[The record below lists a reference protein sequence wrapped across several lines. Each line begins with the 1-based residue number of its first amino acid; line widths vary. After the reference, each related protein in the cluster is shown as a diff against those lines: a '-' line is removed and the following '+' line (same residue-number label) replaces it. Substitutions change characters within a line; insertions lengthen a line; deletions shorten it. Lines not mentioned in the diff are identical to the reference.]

1 MTVSRIQTP
10 IDNEIHEM
18 PADSFDGATVRR
30 VSMIASVGAAV
41 LFGLAIRSTIRGA
54 HGGFSFGFWI
64 GAVLLAGVA
73 ATGLRGLTVLVPGEA
88 VVILRFG
95 LYAGTLRTAGLH
107 WVKPW
112 TSRRRVSI
120 RIRTHQTA
128 ALKVNDNDA
137 VPIEIAMAL
146 SWQVS
151 DTAKALFAV
160 EDFEMFVRSQSER
173 ALRQIAAEHCYEVI
187 AIGVLSTSTSTTS
200 ISAKLLSEI
209 ATRFEPAGITVVD
222 CQIVRLA
229 YAPEVAQAMLR
240 RQQAAAIVSA
250 RQHIVEGAV
259 GMVELALKNLSNRHV
274 VDLDEER
281 KATMVSNLL
290 VVLCSDHPTQPMVN
304 AGSLYL

>member
-1 MTVSRIQTP
+1 
-10 IDNEIHEM
+10 
-18 PADSFDGATVRR
+18 
-30 VSMIASVGAAV
+30 
-41 LFGLAIRSTIRGA
+41 
-54 HGGFSFGFWI
+54 
-64 GAVLLAGVA
+64 
-73 ATGLRGLTVLVPGEA
+73 
-88 VVILRFG
+88 
-95 LYAGTLRTAGLH
+95 
-107 WVKPW
+107 
-112 TSRRRVSI
+112 
-120 RIRTHQTA
+120 
-128 ALKVNDNDA
+128 LKVNDNDA

-173 ALRQIAAEHCYEVI
+173 ALRQIAAEHCYEAI
-187 AIGVLSTSTSTTS
+187 AIDVLSTSTSTTS